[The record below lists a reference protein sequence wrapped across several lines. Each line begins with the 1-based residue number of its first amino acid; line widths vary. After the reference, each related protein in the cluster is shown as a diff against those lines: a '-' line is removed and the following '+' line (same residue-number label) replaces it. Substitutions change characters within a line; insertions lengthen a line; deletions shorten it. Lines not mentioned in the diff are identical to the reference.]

1 MNFKILEAILKI
13 FCLKIARSFGFSK
26 CLFYKQLPKWPYI
39 KVLAGLYFVR
49 TSLILYLFLLP
60 FSLFPQEYFRSNSIG
75 LPLEMI
81 NPIRKS
87 DFPYVLSV
95 KDQGNEEI
103 RILYFQG
110 LEEERWVFRKNN
122 NRVLEENQYSKDQLI
137 KKVYY
142 SQGYP
147 VREENYSD
155 GNLELSLEY
164 KYQDGILQG
173 IHYRGED
180 NTSLYEDT
188 FLRNNDG
195 RLREVK
201 RSFPEGKRITTSF
214 RYSANNLIEQWYGYG
229 DGGILFRYRNSLLI
243 REETW
248 KGSVL
253 TQVTDYSYE
262 EGNLVTTKMVKPGTK
277 EEWERSFDS
286 QGRIIKETGVNSKG
300 ERELIE
306 YLYTEDRLAR
316 KTRQTSGNLEL
327 WVFSYDQEGWE
338 SLEEYWVN
346 GRLLKKVYYN
356 KPGYFVEEI
365 FLRGKAFLKVYWEE
379 GVRVREVS
387 TGEEEEKGL

>member
-1 MNFKILEAILKI
+1 MNLKILEAILKI
-13 FCLKIARSFGFSK
+13 FCLKIARTFSLSK
-26 CLFYKQLPKWPYI
+26 CLFDKQLPKRPHI
-39 KVLAGLYFVR
+39 KVLAGLCFVR

-60 FSLFPQEYFRSNSIG
+60 FSLFPEEFFRSNSIG

-95 KDQGNEEI
+95 MDQGNEEI

-142 SQGYP
+142 SQGSP

-164 KYQDGILQG
+164 QYQDGILQG

-180 NTSLYEDT
+180 NTPLYEDT

-214 RYSANNLIEQWYGYG
+214 RYSANNLIEQWYGYE
-229 DGGILFRYRNSLLI
+229 DEGILFRYKN
-243 REETW
+243 
-248 KGSVL
+248 
-253 TQVTDYSYE
+253 
-262 EGNLVTTKMVKPGTK
+262 
-277 EEWERSFDS
+277 
-286 QGRIIKETGVNSKG
+286 
-300 ERELIE
+300 
-306 YLYTEDRLAR
+306 
-316 KTRQTSGNLEL
+316 
-327 WVFSYDQEGWE
+327 
-338 SLEEYWVN
+338 
-346 GRLLKKVYYN
+346 
-356 KPGYFVEEI
+356 
-365 FLRGKAFLKVYWEE
+365 FL
-379 GVRVREVS
+379 
-387 TGEEEEKGL
+387 